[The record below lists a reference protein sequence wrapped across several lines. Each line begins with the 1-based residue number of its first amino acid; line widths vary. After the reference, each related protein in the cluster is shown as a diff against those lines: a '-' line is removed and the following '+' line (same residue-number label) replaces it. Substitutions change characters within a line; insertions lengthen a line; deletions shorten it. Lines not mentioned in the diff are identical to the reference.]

1 MKKIIARKM
10 IECMCDLRSVI
21 SAHRTMIE
29 GSIMTD
35 DELHEFISVLDKF
48 ISIVSC
54 RLEAEE

>member
-10 IECMCDLRSVI
+10 IECMCDLRSII

-29 GSIMTD
+29 GSIMTN
-35 DELHEFISVLDKF
+35 DELHELISFLDKF

-54 RLEAEE
+54 RLEADE